1 MKERFER
8 FMSLRA
14 DALEE
19 IRFAV
24 RLPFEGD
31 EPRQNAPEDHEPKQ
45 RWRCVCI
52 PTNDSV

>member
-8 FMSLRA
+8 FMSLCA
-14 DALEE
+14 DAFEE